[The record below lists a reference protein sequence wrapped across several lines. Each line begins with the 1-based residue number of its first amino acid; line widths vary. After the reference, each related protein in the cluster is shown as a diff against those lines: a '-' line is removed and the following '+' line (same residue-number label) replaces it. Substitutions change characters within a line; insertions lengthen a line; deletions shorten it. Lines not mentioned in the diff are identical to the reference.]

1 MDFKQKT
8 IDDLIESEHLM
19 LSNAPKRYGAYYTIA
34 LDSSVFLSSAIK
46 AIGRYHETFVRFN
59 SQVAKHHLLAVFST
73 VRLHHI
79 QATMNLRQVLENG
92 SCAAFAIA
100 NPDPTHFA
108 NITPEGLLDPSQKL
122 TVKRYDWLDKQFPKG
137 TSQIKAMKDMINES
151 TAHANI
157 AYTNLNFLADSGDQL
172 ATRFFDIEDEFFV
185 KADLLLAS
193 KIAISLVDLYYGVN
207 EDAKAIVWRD
217 DFHSQF
223 DALIKGEHALRCE
236 MLSSDRGKKA
246 QQKFGHLIK

>member
-1 MDFKQKT
+1 MLARKALVIGFLRAGLLFRECGPRLFDQGEAQLGSDRDSLFRLEQFGNVPMDFKQKT

-79 QATMNLRQVLENG
+79 QATMNFRQVLENG
-92 SCAAFAIA
+92 ACAAFAIA

-122 TVKRYDWLDKQFPKG
+122 TVKRNDWLNKQFPKG
-137 TSQIKAMKDMINES
+137 SSQIKAMKDMINEL

-157 AYTNLNFLADSGDQL
+157 AYTNLNFSLADSGD
-172 ATRFFDIEDEFFV
+172 EDRLHHFSTSRTSF
-185 KADLLLAS
+185 S
-193 KIAISLVDLYYGVN
+193 
-207 EDAKAIVWRD
+207 
-217 DFHSQF
+217 
-223 DALIKGEHALRCE
+223 
-236 MLSSDRGKKA
+236 
-246 QQKFGHLIK
+246 

>member
-1 MDFKQKT
+1 
-8 IDDLIESEHLM
+8 M

-73 VRLHHI
+73 VRLHHL
-79 QATMNLRQVLENG
+79 QATMNLRQVLESG
-92 SCAAFAIA
+92 ACAAFAIA

-122 TVKRYDWLDKQFPKG
+122 TVKRNDWLDKQFPKG
-137 TSQIKAMKDMINES
+137 SSQIKAMKDMINES

-157 AYTNLNFLADSGDQL
+157 AYTNLNFSLADSGDEL
-172 ATRFFDIEDEFFV
+172 ATPFFDIEDEFFRESRPPV
-185 KADLLLAS
+185 GFQNRDFSCRSLL
-193 KIAISLVDLYYGVN
+193 
-207 EDAKAIVWRD
+207 W
-217 DFHSQF
+217 
-223 DALIKGEHALRCE
+223 CE
-236 MLSSDRGKKA
+236 
-246 QQKFGHLIK
+246 